1 LKRDRKK
8 ISTFATT
15 VTTRKV
21 MGQYLEL
28 QDHDTL
34 SIDQVCLK
42 KGLNQELIVGL
53 ESMYC
58 SQLPSNCILK
68 DAHPD

>member
-1 LKRDRKK
+1 
-8 ISTFATT
+8 
-15 VTTRKV
+15 

-42 KGLNQELIVGL
+42 KGLNQELIEVL
-53 ESMYC
+53 
-58 SQLPSNCILK
+58 
-68 DAHPD
+68 